1 MGGLRVSVRAW
12 LLWAVLSYV
21 SGSEGVSTG
30 YRRSQAGRVCGAS
43 TVSVVV
49 SSLTMCAALCDR
61 EAACVGFSIEERSPL
76 RRLCEK
82 VLQSGGTCDGD
93 SHYSFYTAPDN
104 TLTTLPDTTSSGGNT
119 GATSTGITALSKV
132 HTDITTETWTTNP
145 MFTPTDADT
154 TSQGSGTSSLSDAT
168 STIEVPATG
177 MTTTNTTSLS
187 TITTTSSIE
196 KTDGWV
202 TTITTIPTPTTTI
215 TATSTP
221 APTTTI
227 TATTETVLI
236 ENKEVNSKCPS
247 NTGVS
252 TLSLKPE
259 EEKMVNLDYLAC
271 SKFLTN
277 NNFGVSSSVSRQ
289 INTARCGT
297 NEVIVGFEA
306 YDQVNFQSPNT
317 NWDNALY
324 LYSVCS
330 QLVNYQV
337 KSGECE
343 IVQVSNVPWTGI
355 KDVGDMKTDLWDY
368 WFSCSPDY
376 LAVQVN
382 RETNGDLRQVVNI
395 ECCRVSPN

>member
-30 YRRSQAGRVCGAS
+30 YRRSQAGQ
-43 TVSVVV
+43 
-49 SSLTMCAALCDR
+49 
-61 EAACVGFSIEERSPL
+61 ERSPL

-145 MFTPTDADT
+145 MFTP
-154 TSQGSGTSSLSDAT
+154 
-168 STIEVPATG
+168 
-177 MTTTNTTSLS
+177 
-187 TITTTSSIE
+187 
-196 KTDGWV
+196 
-202 TTITTIPTPTTTI
+202 
-215 TATSTP
+215 
-221 APTTTI
+221 
-227 TATTETVLI
+227 
-236 ENKEVNSKCPS
+236 
-247 NTGVS
+247 TGVS